1 MPLNSYFKFLPPVG
15 FLSVIGLFSAVALV
29 AQMAPVVTIAP
40 QPTVK
45 AKRGAPATVTL
56 KVSLPAGFHM
66 NSNTP
71 NEPNLIPLT
80 LKWTGGPLEGGTIT
94 YPKPQLETYTFTAG
108 KPISVVTGAFEVTTK
123 FQVPAATAAGPAAQT
138 GTLRYQACNDRMCF
152 PPKTIPVNVTVSV
165 E

>member
-1 MPLNSYFKFLPPVG
+1 MRLNSCFKFLPLVG
-15 FLSVIGLFSAVALV
+15 ILSAVALV

-71 NEPNLIPLT
+71 TDANLIPLT
-80 LKWTGGPLEGGTIT
+80 LKWTGGPLEGGAIT
-94 YPKPQLETYTFTAG
+94 YPKPEMETYTFTAG
-108 KPISVVTGAFEVTTK
+108 KPISVVTGTFDVTTK
-123 FQVPAATAAGPAAQT
+123 FHVPATAEAGPAAQK

-152 PPKTIPVNVTVSV
+152 PPRSIPVNVTVSV

>member
-1 MPLNSYFKFLPPVG
+1 MPLNSCFKFLPMIG
-15 FLSVIGLFSAVALV
+15 FFSAVALL

-71 NEPNLIPLT
+71 TEANLIPLT
-80 LKWTGGPLEGGTIT
+80 LKWTAGPLEGGVIT
-94 YPKPQLETYTFTAG
+94 YPKPEMETYTFTAG
-108 KPISVVTGAFEVTTK
+108 KPISVVTGAFDVTTK
-123 FQVPAATAAGPAAQT
+123 FQVPATAATGPAAQT
-138 GTLRYQACNDRMCF
+138 RILSYQACNDRMCF
-152 PPKTIPVNVTVSV
+152 APKKIPVNVTVSV

>member
-1 MPLNSYFKFLPPVG
+1 MPLNSYFKFLPI
-15 FLSVIGLFSAVALV
+15 IGIFSAVALV

-71 NEPNLIPLT
+71 TDPNLIPLT
-80 LKWTGGPLEGGTIT
+80 LKWTGGPLEGAAIT
-94 YPKPQLETYTFTAG
+94 YPKPELETYTFTAG
-108 KPISVVTGAFEVTTK
+108 KPISVVTGVFEVTTK
-123 FQVPAATAAGPAAQT
+123 FQVPAAAAAGPAAQT
-138 GTLRYQACNDRMCF
+138 GTLKYQACNDRMCF

>member
-1 MPLNSYFKFLPPVG
+1 MLFNNYSKYLLLTGLVG
-15 FLSVIGLFSAVALV
+15 AFSLA

-40 QPTVK
+40 QATVK
-45 AKRGAPATVTL
+45 AKRGTPAIVTL

-66 NSNTP
+66 NSHTP
-71 NEPNLIPLT
+71 TDANLIPLV
-80 LKWTGGPLEGGTIT
+80 LKWTDGPLQEGAIV
-94 YPKPQLETYTFTAG
+94 YPKPLLEAYGFTAG
-108 KPISVVTGAFEVTTK
+108 KQISVVTGNFDVVTK
-123 FQVPAATAAGPAAQT
+123 FKVPATAPAGPAAQT

>member
-1 MPLNSYFKFLPPVG
+1 MPFKSYCKF
-15 FLSVIGLFSAVALV
+15 FLLIGLVEAVSLM

-45 AKRGAPATVTL
+45 AKRGTPATVTL

-71 NEPNLIPLT
+71 TDANLIPLT
-80 LKWTGGPLEGGTIT
+80 LKWTAGPLEGGVVT
-94 YPKPQLETYTFTAG
+94 YPKPLLETYAFTAG
-108 KPISVVTGAFEVTTK
+108 KSISVVTGAFDVTTK
-123 FQVPAATAAGPAAQT
+123 FQVPATAAPGPGAQT

-152 PPKTIPVNVTVSV
+152 PPKSIPVNVTVSV

>member
-1 MPLNSYFKFLPPVG
+1 MPLNSFFKVLP
-15 FLSVIGLFSAVALV
+15 LAGLFTAVALV

-56 KVSLPAGFHM
+56 KVNLPAGFHM

-71 NEPNLIPLT
+71 TDSNLIPLT
-80 LKWTGGPLEGGTIT
+80 LKWTGGPLEGAVIT
-94 YPKPQLETYTFTAG
+94 YPKPQLEIYSFTAG
-108 KPISVVTGAFEVTTK
+108 KPYSVVTGAFDITTK
-123 FQVPAATAAGPAAQT
+123 FQVPAGAATGPAAQT

-152 PPKTIPVNVTVSV
+152 PPKIIPVNVTVSV

>member
-1 MPLNSYFKFLPPVG
+1 MPLNSYFKFLPPVR

-45 AKRGAPATVTL
+45 AKRGTPSTVTL

-71 NEPNLIPLT
+71 TEANLIPLT
-80 LKWTGGPLEGGTIT
+80 LKWTAGPLEGGVVT
-94 YPKPQLETYTFTAG
+94 YPKPELETYSFTAG

-123 FQVPAATAAGPAAQT
+123 FQVPATTATGPAAQT

-152 PPKTIPVNVTVSV
+152 PPKSIPVNVTVSV
-165 E
+165 Q

>member
-1 MPLNSYFKFLPPVG
+1 M
-15 FLSVIGLFSAVALV
+15 IGVFGAVALV

-71 NEPNLIPLT
+71 TDANLIPLT
-80 LKWTGGPLEGGTIT
+80 LKWTGGPLQGGAIT
-94 YPKPQLETYTFTAG
+94 YPKPEMETYTFTAG
-108 KPISVVTGAFEVTTK
+108 KQISVVTGAFEVTTK
-123 FQVPAATAAGPAAQT
+123 FQVPATAATGPAAQT
-138 GTLRYQACNDRMCF
+138 GTLNYQACNDRMCF
-152 PPKTIPVNVTVSV
+152 PPKKIPVNVTVSV

>member
-1 MPLNSYFKFLPPVG
+1 MPFKSCSKFFPL
-15 FLSVIGLFSAVALV
+15 IGLFSAVALV

-80 LKWTGGPLEGGTIT
+80 LKWTAGPLEGGAIT
-94 YPKPQLETYTFTAG
+94 YPKPELETYTFTAG

-123 FQVPAATAAGPAAQT
+123 FQVPAAAAAGPAAQT
-138 GTLRYQACNDRMCF
+138 GTLSYQACNDRMCF
-152 PPKTIPVNVTVSV
+152 PPKKIPVNVTVTV

>member
-1 MPLNSYFKFLPPVG
+1 MPLNSYFKFLPLVG
-15 FLSVIGLFSAVALV
+15 FFSVVALV

-71 NEPNLIPLT
+71 TEANLIPLT
-80 LKWTGGPLEGGTIT
+80 LKWTGGPLEGGAIT
-94 YPKPQLETYTFTAG
+94 YPKPELETYTCTAG

-123 FQVPAATAAGPAAQT
+123 FQVPAAAAAGPAAQT
-138 GTLRYQACNDRMCF
+138 GTLKYQACNDRMCF

>member
-1 MPLNSYFKFLPPVG
+1 MPFKSCFKVVSLVAC
-15 FLSVIGLFSAVALV
+15 FSAVALV

-71 NEPNLIPLT
+71 TDPNLIPLT
-80 LKWTGGPLEGGTIT
+80 LKWTAGPLAGGVIT
-94 YPKPQLETYTFTAG
+94 YPKPEMETYAFTAG
-108 KPISVVTGAFEVTTK
+108 KPISVVTGAFDVTTK
-123 FQVPAATAAGPAAQT
+123 FQVPATTAAGPAAQT
-138 GTLRYQACNDRMCF
+138 GTLKYQACNDRMCF